1 MRWDQWIPAV
11 VSSGIVAVALAAP
24 PFFADG
30 KITGA
35 EGVML
40 AGAFLAGAGLYMK
53 EHPPKEEQQAKE

>member
-30 KITGA
+30 KVTAA
-35 EGVML
+35 ECIML
-40 AGAFLAGAGLYMK
+40 AGAFLAGCGLYMK
-53 EHPPKEEQQAKE
+53 DHPPKDQAGG